1 MKSPPAG
8 VKLVLEAVCIVKNV
22 KPIRM
27 KDPNSGKMVD
37 DYWEASKKML
47 MEQDFLESLRTYD
60 KDNIPD
66 QVIKK
71 IRPYI
76 ENPEFEPQKILSVSK
91 AAFGLCSWVRAMEA
105 YNRVIKFV

>member
-1 MKSPPAG
+1 MHILQSIRKCLLTYNYWWLYINDYQVKGMKSPPAG

-66 QVIKK
+66 QVKF
-71 IRPYI
+71 
-76 ENPEFEPQKILSVSK
+76 NFIL
-91 AAFGLCSWVRAMEA
+91 LI
-105 YNRVIKFV
+105 YY